1 MNIDVIQE
9 LVNELTSSVEDIETQ
24 QRALVQFL
32 KDRGDFT
39 DEQFAGYLSQA
50 GKASSVRWRA
60 VRVRLDHLLEGEK
73 AREEKAAEAAKEKNQ
88 EKEKPASAGEKAPE
102 TIEKKEAPKEE
113 GQKDGGKKDE
123 SKAQK
128 DEGKGNAQTELDKAE
143 IKSEKDEPKSR
154 EAAKGQAGSK
164 DGDETK
170 DRANSKDKASEE
182 DRRIG
187 EQAYS
192 AKATGT
198 DSAKDKK

>member
-39 DEQFAGYLSQA
+39 DEQFAGYLSHA

-73 AREEKAAEAAKEKNQ
+73 AREEKAAEAAKEKNH
-88 EKEKPASAGEKAPE
+88 EKEKPDSAGEKAPE

-113 GQKDGGKKDE
+113 GQRDGGKKDE
-123 SKAQK
+123 SKTQK
-128 DEGKGNAQTELDKAE
+128 DEGKDKAQTELDKAE
-143 IKSEKDEPKSR
+143 IKPEKDEAKSK
-154 EAAKGQAGSK
+154 EGSKEQSGSK
-164 DGDETK
+164 DGAD
-170 DRANSKDKASEE
+170 ANDKPKSKDEGDEE

-192 AKATGT
+192 AKGT
-198 DSAKDKK
+198 QADSAKDKK